1 MAVCFFNNDYD
12 KSFECEYSVKDNG
25 IEVFVNYDIDDEIK
39 PNKHGAIIWGT
50 DTKVNDRDIL
60 IIDYKN
66 KENIMLK
73 DAYYSGHSSVYGTPD
88 GGYTTK
94 FFSNIYFS
102 NSDFN
107 NLCQLPKTPKVK
119 KIKLYSNAVNNF
131 IGYPSLRTVENE
143 EEYTIKLKRESQTKQ
158 IELNKNYIKNVIVG
172 DSWNSRHSFKE
183 YNIDIKLNGYIEI
196 ELTKRVNY
204 DKVYEFVYELIIFMQ
219 LLYPNKFDISKIHVM
234 VDDKYYEMFLPLKTI
249 EYQNKFIEP
258 SVKDDILVFLE
269 KCYNSIPYRNSKAEI
284 RNIPYIV
291 LNTSRGLE
299 DNFLIFYRFIECYY
313 KKQNIVNNFI
323 NHSIVNNYKKS
334 DKMTEEEIEKL
345 SQQIVSLRNQY
356 VHSGYYI
363 KNNSLKIKF
372 KDLDENIPNPKNYTE
387 NNVDVDWIYNKT
399 KILYDIVINIIFE
412 NMLGYKEYK
421 YKKHF

>member
-1 MAVCFFNNDYD
+1 MAVCYFNDDY
-12 KSFECEYSVKDNG
+12 KKRFNCEYELNGKG
-25 IEVFVNYDIDDEIK
+25 IEVIVDYEINDEIPSVNGVK
-39 PNKHGAIIWGT
+39 SFGK
-50 DTKVNDRDIL
+50 DTEFDERDIL
-60 IIDYKN
+60 IVDYTNKRNLLLKN
-66 KENIMLK
+66 
-73 DAYYSGHSSVYGTPD
+73 AGYRGHTEVWGTPD
-88 GGYTTK
+88 GGSKTK
-94 FFSNIYFS
+94 FYSSCYFTHG
-102 NSDFN
+102 DYDK
-107 NLCQLPKTPKVK
+107 LCELPRTPKVK
-119 KIKLYSNAVNNF
+119 KIKIFSNVINNF
-131 IGYPSLRTVENE
+131 IGCPSLSTIESE
-143 EEYTIKLKRESQTKQ
+143 EEFTISLKRESQTKQ
-158 IELNKNYIKNVIVG
+158 IELNRNYIKNIIIG
-172 DSWNSRHSFKE
+172 DSWNSKHSFKD

-196 ELTKRVNY
+196 ELMRRVNY

-219 LLYPNKFDISKIHVM
+219 LLYPNKMNISKIHVM
-234 VDDKYYEMFLPLKTI
+234 VNDKYYELFFPLKTFNY
-249 EYQNKFIEP
+249 ENKYVEA

-269 KCYNSIPYRNSKAEI
+269 KCYNSIPYKNSKTEI

-299 DNFLIFYRFIECYY
+299 DNFLMFYRFIECYY

-323 NHSIVNNYKKS
+323 NHSIANNYKTS

-372 KDLDENIPNPKNYTE
+372 KDLDEKTPNPKNYTE